1 MDELLIGGTYQIKE
15 VIYEGPCSAVYIGE
29 HRLKGTKV
37 IIKME
42 ENNKYNLL
50 KKESSIYLELQK
62 NKIKK
67 ISPEFKN
74 FGIISNYNY
83 LILEKMEC
91 NLKEKYQGK
100 KLSIS
105 EVCNIGIQLIKL
117 VEVLHNNGLLHRD
130 IKLENFIYN
139 KEKIYIIDYG
149 LSQFIGNTEYKYNRG
164 YENYIINKDIM
175 QYYNN
180 TKNTNKFIGNK
191 LFSSYNVHNGYDYL
205 KKDDL
210 ISIMYIL
217 FYLYFKKLPWDNLH
231 LTNEEVELDII
242 GNLKKYFNYNVFYK
256 GIEGNEYLINLYNII
271 RYIECTDKIDYELY
285 IEKLLTIKNEYR

>member
-62 NKIKK
+62 NKVKK

-91 NLKEKYQGK
+91 NLKEKYQEK
-100 KLSIS
+100 KLSIP

-117 VEVLHNNGLLHRD
+117 VEVLHNNDLLHRD
-130 IKLENFIYN
+130 IKLENFVYS

-149 LSQFIGNTEYKYNRG
+149 LSQFIGNPGYKYNQG
-164 YENYIINKDIM
+164 YETYVINKDII
-175 QYYNN
+175 QNYQN

-191 LFSSYNVHNGYDYL
+191 LFSSYNVHNGYEYI

-242 GNLKKYFNYNVFYK
+242 GNFKKYSNFNKFYK
-256 GIEGNEYLINLYNII
+256 NIEGNEDLINLYSNI
-271 RYIECTDKIDYELY
+271 RHIECIDRIDYEFY
-285 IEKLLTIKNEYR
+285 IEKLLNIKNRYS